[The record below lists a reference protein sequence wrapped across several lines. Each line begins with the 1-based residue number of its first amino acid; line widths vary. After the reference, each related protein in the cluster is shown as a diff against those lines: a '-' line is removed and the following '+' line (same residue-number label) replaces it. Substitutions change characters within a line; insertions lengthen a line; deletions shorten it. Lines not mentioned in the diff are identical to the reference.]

1 MHQVNAHDDDDPNS
15 HPSNPSANLAPSSP
29 PPSFHSCSSS
39 PSSRRL
45 LHDESR
51 GRGRSN
57 EADQALADAFDDGSD
72 SEADDEPDDRQRL
85 MRANPEP
92 RALVGG
98 DNGGYDEGSEGN
110 NAAASSSQVGQ
121 GGQQPSQ
128 QQQQP
133 RQQQRQGRGLFRS
146 TTILPSFLTSSS
158 GTARAITSSND
169 GVFANLAAKPERG
182 ESKEDLPPVRI
193 CVSCIIVWRLDFF
206 FFPLLT

>member
-1 MHQVNAHDDDDPNS
+1 MNQVNAHDDDDPNS

-29 PPSFHSCSSS
+29 PPSFHSRSSS

-45 LHDESR
+45 LHDGSR
-51 GRGRSN
+51 GGGRSN

-92 RALVGG
+92 RSLADG
-98 DNGGYDEGSEGN
+98 DNGGYGEGSEGN
-110 NAAASSSQVGQ
+110 NTAASSSQAGQ
-121 GGQQPSQ
+121 GGQRPQPQ
-128 QQQQP
+128 QQQQLQL

-158 GTARAITSSND
+158 GTARAVTSSND

-193 CVSCIIVWRLDFF
+193 CVSCIVVWRLDVSM
-206 FFPLLT
+206 LT